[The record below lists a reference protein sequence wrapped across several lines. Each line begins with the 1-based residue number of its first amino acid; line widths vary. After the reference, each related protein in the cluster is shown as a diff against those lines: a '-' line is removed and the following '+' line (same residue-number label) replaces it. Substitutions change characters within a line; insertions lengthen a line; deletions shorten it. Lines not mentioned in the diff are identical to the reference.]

1 MSNPTPKQAG
11 WRVEMS
17 TGHALEG
24 GDLALCGSLAEWN
37 EVLPLPPTL
46 TLTPTPTLTLTPT
59 PTLTLTLTLSRCC
72 PARPSRGH
80 HAQGAAGCLYPV
92 LNRCNNS

>member
-24 GDLALCGSLAEWN
+24 GDLALCGSLAEWD
-37 EVLPLPPTL
+37 EVLPL
-46 TLTPTPTLTLTPT
+46 TPTLTLTPT
-59 PTLTLTLTLSRCC
+59 PTLTLTLTLTQVLPGTTIPWPPR
-72 PARPSRGH
+72 
-80 HAQGAAGCLYPV
+80 AGGGGLPV
-92 LNRCNNS
+92 PRFKSLQ

>member
-24 GDLALCGSLAEWN
+24 GDLALCGSLAEWD
-37 EVLPLPPTL
+37 EVLPL
-46 TLTPTPTLTLTPT
+46 T
-59 PTLTLTLTLSRCC
+59 PTLTLTLAPT
-72 PARPSRGH
+72 PEP
-80 HAQGAAGCLYPV
+80 
-92 LNRCNNS
+92 